1 MVHIAN
7 NKKLIELIF
16 MQKTRYLEKIVRGF
30 SNHRRIEIMALL
42 DKMPELSVMEIADEL
57 GINFKTASEH
67 IRRLASASLVFKRNQ
82 GAAVR
87 HALSPTGRIILKFL
101 RTLE

>member
-1 MVHIAN
+1 M
-7 NKKLIELIF
+7 KKF
-16 MQKTRYLEKIVRGF
+16 RDLERIVRGF
-30 SNHRRIEIMALL
+30 SNHRRIEILTLL
-42 DKMPELSVMEIADEL
+42 ERAPELSVIEIAEEL

-67 IRRLASASLVFKRNQ
+67 IRRLAHAGLVLKRNE

-87 HALSPTGRIILKFL
+87 HALTPIGRSILKFL

>member
-1 MVHIAN
+1 
-7 NKKLIELIF
+7 
-16 MQKTRYLEKIVRGF
+16 
-30 SNHRRIEIMALL
+30 MALL

-67 IRRLASASLVFKRNQ
+67 IRRLASAGLVLKRNQ

-87 HALSPTGRIILKFL
+87 HILSPTGRLILKFL